1 MGLGDRL
8 STKIQVSATFQPDE
22 STEDI
27 SVLSSPQ
34 NLAGSSLENMEMRSW
49 RDGSVAPLF
58 PAHRSKNRESDWSD
72 SGSIAGHFKCL
83 ANHKEAT
90 SSHTI
95 SQLFEA
101 DPLRFERFSL
111 QLDDILFDFSK
122 NRVSAQTMELLT
134 NLARA
139 AGVEQKRDDMF
150 AGLPVNATE
159 NRAALHMA
167 LRSKD
172 PHGYSVAGRN
182 VMADVHRVL
191 DQMEAFSDKIRA
203 GHLRG
208 ATDEKFTDIVNVGV
222 GGSDLGPALAVAAL
236 RPYHDGPRCHFVS
249 NMDGAH
255 IADTLAL
262 LNPATT
268 LFVIAS
274 KSFTTDETMTNA
286 ATARSWTV
294 EALGEAAVS
303 SHFVALSTNLSAVN
317 AFGIREEFR
326 FEFWDW
332 VGGRYSLWSAIGLP
346 ICLAIGFRN
355 FSDFLSG
362 AEAVDNHFKTAP
374 LEQNIPVIMALLG
387 VWYRNIWKF
396 STHAVVPYNQRLARF
411 PAYLQ
416 QLDME
421 SNGKRIGLDGHSV
434 QHETA
439 PIVWGESGTNGQH
452 AFFQLIHQGTDIIPV
467 DFLIAARCH
476 EPDDTHHTKLVAN
489 CFAQSEALMRGKDV
503 AEVRKELCAVGL
515 ADDQIDALLP
525 HKIMPGNR
533 PSNTFLFNELSPKTL
548 GMLIALYEHKVF
560 VQGAIWGINSF
571 DQWGVEFGKQLASE
585 LHSQLEEKFPTL
597 ELNGSTRGL
606 ICGYLC
612 KSRIDPVTK

>member
-1 MGLGDRL
+1 M
-8 STKIQVSATFQPDE
+8 STKIQVSATIQPRE
-22 STEDI
+22 STEDVSI
-27 SVLSSPQ
+27 LSVPQ
-34 NLAGSSLENMEMRSW
+34 NLAGPFADNMEERCW
-49 RDGSVAPLF
+49 RDGTMTPLLPAPL
-58 PAHRSKNRESDWSD
+58 RKNGDSDWSD
-72 SGSIAGHFKCL
+72 SDSVADHFNCL
-83 ANHKEAT
+83 AKHKEVL
-90 SSHTI
+90 SSQTI

-122 NRVSAQTMELLT
+122 NRVTGRTMELLT

-182 VMADVHRVL
+182 VMTDVHRVL
-191 DQMEAFSDKIRA
+191 HQMEEFSDKIRA
-203 GHLRG
+203 GLLRG
-208 ATDEKFTDIVNVGV
+208 ATGEKFTDIVNIGV

-236 RPYHDGPRCHFVS
+236 RPYHDGPRCHFIS

-255 IADTLAL
+255 IADAL
-262 LNPATT
+262 FPLNPATT

-274 KSFTTDETMTNA
+274 KSFSTDETMTNA
-286 ATARSWTV
+286 ATARAWAV
-294 EALGEAAVS
+294 EALGEAAIA
-303 SHFVALSTNLSAVN
+303 SHFVALSTNLPAVS
-317 AFGIREEFR
+317 AFGIREDFR

-355 FSDFLSG
+355 FSDFLAG

-374 LEQNIPVIMALLG
+374 LEQNIPVVMALLG
-387 VWYRNIWKF
+387 VWYRNIWKYP
-396 STHAVVPYNQRLARF
+396 TQAVVPYNQRLARF

-421 SNGKRIGLDGHSV
+421 SNGKRIGLNGQPV
-434 QHETA
+434 RQETA

-452 AFFQLIHQGTDIIPV
+452 AFFQLIHQGTDIVPV

-489 CFAQSEALMRGKDV
+489 CFAQSEALMRGKSAEDV
-503 AEVRKELCAVGL
+503 RAELRATGHG
-515 ADDQIDALLP
+515 ADEVDLLLP
-525 HKIMPGNR
+525 HKGMPGNR
-533 PSNTFLFNELSPKTL
+533 PSNTFLFKQLDPMTL
-548 GMLIALYEHKVF
+548 GRLIALYEHKTF
-560 VQGAIWGINSF
+560 VQGVIWGVNSF

-585 LHSQLEEKFPTL
+585 MLCVLQSGVSTQDR
-597 ELNGSTRGL
+597 NGSTSALVRD
-606 ICGYLC
+606 YFT
-612 KSRIDPVTK
+612 KSRQ

>member
-1 MGLGDRL
+1 M
-8 STKIQVSATFQPDE
+8 STKIQLSANIQAGE
-22 STEDI
+22 STEDV
-27 SVLSSPQ
+27 SVLSLPQ
-34 NLAGSSLENMEMRSW
+34 NLASFPVENMEMRSW
-49 RDGSVAPLF
+49 RDGSLAPLF
-58 PAHRSKNRESDWSD
+58 PSPRSKNGDSDWSGA
-72 SGSIAGHFKCL
+72 GSITGHFDCL
-83 ANHKEAT
+83 AKHKET
-90 SSHTI
+90 ISSHTI
-95 SQLFEA
+95 SQLFES
-101 DPLRFERFSL
+101 DPFRFERFSL

-122 NRVSAQTMELLT
+122 NRVAAQTMELLT

-150 AGLPVNATE
+150 SGLPVNATE

-172 PHGYSVAGRN
+172 PHGFSIAGRN
-182 VMADVHRVL
+182 VMTDVHRVL
-191 DQMEAFSDKIRA
+191 DQMEEFSDKIRT
-203 GHLRG
+203 GLLRG
-208 ATDEKFTDIVNVGV
+208 ATGQKFTDIVNVGV

-255 IADTLAL
+255 IADILSL

-286 ATARSWTV
+286 ATARAWTV
-294 EALGEAAVS
+294 ETLGEVAIAA
-303 SHFVALSTNLSAVN
+303 HFVALSTNLPAVS
-317 AFGIREEFR
+317 AFGIREDFR

-355 FSDFLSG
+355 FSDFLAG
-362 AEAVDNHFKTAP
+362 AEAVDDHFKTAP

-396 STHAVVPYNQRLARF
+396 PTHAVVPYNQRLARF

-421 SNGKRIGLDGHSV
+421 SNGKRIGLNGDPV

-452 AFFQLIHQGTDIIPV
+452 AFFQLIHQGTDIVPV

-489 CFAQSEALMRGKDV
+489 CFAQSEALMRGKSRQDV
-503 AEVRKELCAVGL
+503 RTELRGIGL
-515 ADDQIDALLP
+515 GTDKIDQLLP
-525 HKIMPGNR
+525 HKVMPGNR
-533 PSNTFLFNELSPKTL
+533 PSNTFLFKQLDPMTL
-548 GMLIALYEHKVF
+548 GRLIALYEHKTF
-560 VQGAIWGINSF
+560 VQGAIWGVNSF
-571 DQWGVEFGKQLASE
+571 DQWGVELGKQLAMNLTPFVE
-585 LHSQLEEKFPTL
+585 GRTNPPNC
-597 ELNGSTRGL
+597 NGSTSEL
-606 ICGYLC
+606 IKEYLR
-612 KSRIDPVTK
+612 KSESIE